1 MAKLRKISDFFKPNV
16 MFLIAIFL
24 FAIVSIGFYSNG
36 KSSAQQVEGVKNF
49 SNGVAASGKK
59 VGNSGETFP
68 NVGVNAA
75 APAGQNERYATV
87 SGINSGNSAG
97 LPATDTNVAR
107 ENINDPAELLPSD
120 ASNNWAKLNPV
131 GQGDVNDVNL
141 LKAGHH
147 IGINTVGNSLR
158 NANQSLRS
166 DPPIPVQN
174 VGPFLNSTIG
184 PDKFRVPFELGVA
197 PANCAGE
204 ESSL

>member
-1 MAKLRKISDFFKPNV
+1 MAKLRKISDFCKPNV
-16 MFLIAIFL
+16 LFLVAIFL
-24 FAIVSIGFYSNG
+24 FAIVSIGFYSNS
-36 KSSAQQVEGVKNF
+36 KSSAQVEGVKNF
-49 SNGVAASGKK
+49 SNGVASSGKRIS
-59 VGNSGETFP
+59 NSGETFP
-68 NVGVNAA
+68 NAGVNAA
-75 APAGQNERYATV
+75 APSGQNERYATV

-107 ENINDPAELLPSD
+107 ENINDPSELLPTDS
-120 ASNNWAKLNPV
+120 SNNWAKLNPV

-147 IGINTVGNSLR
+147 IGVNTVGNSLR

-184 PDKFRVPFELGVA
+184 PDKYRVPFELGVS
-197 PANCAGE
+197 PASCASE
-204 ESSL
+204 ASSL